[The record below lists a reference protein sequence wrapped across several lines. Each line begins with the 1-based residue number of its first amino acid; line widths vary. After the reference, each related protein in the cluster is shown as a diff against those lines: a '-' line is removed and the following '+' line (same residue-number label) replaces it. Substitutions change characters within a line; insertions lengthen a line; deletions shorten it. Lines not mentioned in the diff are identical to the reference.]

1 MLISLFSQTVI
12 ALIVVAVY
20 HVWVSQRREQTD
32 QSITPVVR
40 QPPAIVPAS
49 VVMAPQQTPPSPPP
63 VSKSVDS
70 LEGEIAAVIA
80 AAVSVVLDGPLR
92 ILSVQPVTATPYLN
106 VWAFEG
112 RLEIF
117 TSHRVR

>member
-1 MLISLFSQTVI
+1 MLLSLLSQTVI

-20 HVWVSQRREQTD
+20 HVWINQRRGRTD
-32 QSITPVVR
+32 RSATSVVPH
-40 QPPAIVPAS
+40 PPAIVPANL
-49 VVMAPQQTPPSPPP
+49 VTLPRQTPPSPVP
-63 VSKSVDS
+63 VSKPVDS

-117 TSHRVR
+117 TSHKFR